1 MEKNKQMIR
10 WKNKNPYLNLHRESC
25 KVITSDDAVETKLNM
40 IEQMIQRSY
49 EGSWLFEHPSHK
61 YQGNGVPQWGD
72 DVSSN
77 PYYMLLCKARSVL
90 RDREVTSVEKLRS
103 ISEELAWMSNFA
115 HLQDWAYTD

>member
-40 IEQMIQRSY
+40 IEQMTQRSY

-72 DVSSN
+72 DVSCN
-77 PYYMLLCKARSVL
+77 PYYMLLCNARSVL

-115 HLQDWAYTD
+115 NLQDWAYTD

>member
-49 EGSWLFEHPSHK
+49 EGSWLFQHPSHK

-72 DVSSN
+72 DVSCN

-90 RDREVTSVEKLRS
+90 RDGEVTSVEKLRS
-103 ISEELAWMSNFA
+103 ISKELAWMSNFA
-115 HLQDWAYTD
+115 NLQDWAYTD

>member
-1 MEKNKQMIR
+1 MIR
-10 WKNKNPYLNLHRESC
+10 WKNKNPYLNLHRESS
-25 KVITSDDAVETKLNM
+25 KVITSDESVETKLNM

-72 DVSSN
+72 DVSCN

-90 RDREVTSVEKLRS
+90 RDGEVTSVEKLRS

-115 HLQDWAYTD
+115 NLQDWAYTD